1 MFEHLKSLDMALRMR
16 AVAFKAYTPIAVDG
30 WPCAWLSQAVI
41 TASLSFLCSCGM
53 SPAVD
58 GMTFPRE
65 VARRGRTGA
74 APFLD
79 LKVHIPQNKYCLP
92 VRDVL

>member
-16 AVAFKAYTPIAVDG
+16 AVAFKAYTPIAVDA

-41 TASLSFLCSCGM
+41 TAFLSFLGLCGM
-53 SPAVD
+53 TA
-58 GMTFPRE
+58 
-65 VARRGRTGA
+65 A